1 MLNKWLVMM
10 FGIVIISW
18 HFAGGAVADKPYR
31 IVTVQHQTFQPYT
44 LSLKGFRQGIQLSEA
59 ADRITIDTFNADG
72 DIAALDAFVASLKT
86 RQDVDLIFAIG
97 THSTKRVV
105 REIKNIPIVFTDL
118 GAPETSGVISDWKG
132 SGANYTG
139 VETRDYVGIGIHL
152 LHELMAFQRIGMI
165 YLKGSPSHEGT
176 IRKLTELSHEAGF
189 EFFTEGFSLRD
200 ENKQML
206 PREEIRKNITAALE
220 KVAPE
225 VDVFYVQISNAFD
238 QNFDLF
244 FDCFKKYSLPST
256 GEPIYITKGLVI
268 GIGRDK
274 EKFGFQCAEYALK
287 ILDGADPG
295 KLPMDAGRDFSISL
309 NIEAATVVGYN
320 PSIDILGAADQI
332 FREIE
337 TTGQ

>member
-1 MLNKWLVMM
+1 MMLKKCLGVMV
-10 FGIVIISW
+10 GIVIFSW
-18 HFAGGAVADKPYR
+18 HVTGVSAADQSHR

-44 LSLKGFRQGIQLSEA
+44 LSLKGFRQGIELSDT
-59 ADRITIDTFNADG
+59 ADRISIETFNADG
-72 DIAALDAFVASLKT
+72 DIAALDEFVASLKT
-86 RQDVDLIFAIG
+86 REDVDLIFAIG
-97 THSTKRVV
+97 THSTQRVV
-105 REIKNIPIVFTDL
+105 REIKTIPIVFTDL
-118 GAPETSGVISDWKG
+118 GAPETSGVITDWEG

-176 IRKLTELSHEAGF
+176 IRKVTELSHDAGF
-189 EFFTEGFSLRD
+189 EFVTEGFSLRD
-200 ENKQML
+200 ENNQVL
-206 PREEIRKNITAALE
+206 PKEVIRANIVAALE

-287 ILDGADPG
+287 ILGGADPG
-295 KLPMDAGRDFSISL
+295 KLPMDVGRDFSISL

-337 TTGQ
+337 TTD

>member
-1 MLNKWLVMM
+1 MFNKYLGLMFAIVTAGWL
-10 FGIVIISW
+10 
-18 HFAGGAVADKPYR
+18 FAGVSAADSPYR
-31 IVTVQHQTFQPYT
+31 IVTVQHQTFHPYT
-44 LSLKGFRQGIQLSEA
+44 LSLKGFRQGIQLSDA
-59 ADRITIDTFNADG
+59 AGRITIETYNADG
-72 DIAALDAFVASLKT
+72 DIGALDAFVASLKT
-86 RQDVDLIFAIG
+86 REDVDLIFAIG
-97 THSTKRVV
+97 THSTQRVV
-105 REIKNIPIVFTDL
+105 REIKTITIVFTDL
-118 GAPETSGVISDWKG
+118 GAPETSGVITDWKG

-176 IRKLTELSHEAGF
+176 IRKVTELSHEAGF
-189 EFFTEGFSLRD
+189 EFITEGFSLRD
-200 ENKQML
+200 ENNQML
-206 PREEIRKNITAALE
+206 PREVVRAKITDALE
-220 KVAPE
+220 NVAPK

-244 FDCFKKYSLPST
+244 FDCFRKYSLPST

-287 ILDGADPG
+287 VLDGADPG
-295 KLPMDAGRDFSISL
+295 SLPMDVGRDFSISL

>member
-1 MLNKWLVMM
+1 MLKKCVGVML
-10 FGIVIISW
+10 GIVT
-18 HFAGGAVADKPYR
+18 AGWFLAGVAAADNPFR
-31 IVTVQHQTFQPYT
+31 IVTVQHQTFEPYT
-44 LSLKGFRQGIQLSEA
+44 QSLKGFRQGIQLSDA
-59 ADRITIDTFNADG
+59 AGRITIETYNADG
-72 DIAALDAFVASLKT
+72 DIAALDAFVASLKA
-86 RQDVDLIFAIG
+86 RADVDLIFAIG
-97 THSTKRVV
+97 THSTQRVV
-105 REIKNIPIVFTDL
+105 REIRTTPIVFTDL
-118 GAPETSGVISDWKG
+118 GAPETSGVITDWKG

-176 IRKLTELSHEAGF
+176 IQKVTELSHEAGF
-189 EFFTEGFSLRD
+189 EFVSEGFSLRD
-200 ENKQML
+200 ENNQVL
-206 PREEIRKNITAALE
+206 PRDVIRANITAALE
-220 KVAPE
+220 NVAPE

-295 KLPMDAGRDFSISL
+295 SLPMDVGRDFSISL

>member
-1 MLNKWLVMM
+1 MFKKCLVSI
-10 FGIVIISW
+10 FGIVIFGC
-18 HFAGGAVADKPYR
+18 HLAGASDDSKTYR

-44 LSLKGFRQGIQLSEA
+44 LSLKGFRQGIQMSESA
-59 ADRITIDTFNADG
+59 GQITIETFNADG
-72 DIAALDAFVASLKT
+72 DIAALDAFVASLGN
-86 RQDVDLIFAIG
+86 RQDVDLIFSIG
-97 THSTKRVV
+97 THSTQRVV
-105 REIKNIPIVFTDL
+105 REIKTIPIVFTDL
-118 GAPETSGVISDWKG
+118 GAPETSGVITSWEG

-152 LHELMAFQRIGMI
+152 LHELMAFQRLGMI

-176 IRKLTELSHEAGF
+176 IRKVTELSHEAGF
-189 EFFTEGFSLRD
+189 EFMTEGFSLRD
-200 ENKQML
+200 ENNQVL
-206 PREEIRKNITAALE
+206 PKEVVRANIAAALE
-220 KVAPE
+220 NVAPN

-274 EKFGFQCAEYALK
+274 EKFGLQCAEYALK

-295 KLPMDAGRDFSISL
+295 RLPMDVGKDFSISL

-337 TTGQ
+337 TRGQ